1 MPPAIESTDRRR
13 LLNCHRDVVELIRR
27 SIGDRLK
34 LGVAPWM
41 VWAALVVAILV
52 VTVYLQA
59 DHNLEPAA
67 RGGSTTQQ

>member
-1 MPPAIESTDRRR
+1 MAAGKSVKAVPT
-13 LLNCHRDVVELIRR
+13 VTVRR

-34 LGVAPWM
+34 LGVAPWL
-41 VWAALVVAILV
+41 VWAALAVAILV

-67 RGGSTTQQ
+67 RGGTTQQ